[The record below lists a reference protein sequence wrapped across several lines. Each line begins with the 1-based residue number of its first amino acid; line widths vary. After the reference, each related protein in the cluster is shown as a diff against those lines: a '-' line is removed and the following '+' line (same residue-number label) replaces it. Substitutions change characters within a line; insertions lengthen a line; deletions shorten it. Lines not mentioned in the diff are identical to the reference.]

1 MSIQTTSTW
10 YSRDYRARGALGC
23 HVIPSSIIPRERI
36 PQGKIMS
43 MRSMDHHT
51 GCGDSSKKVAAAAE
65 RNKEVI
71 VQVVQPLLQPSSR
84 LLEIAS
90 GTGQH
95 ASSFGRA
102 LKDCIIQPSDMVIDD
117 FESIRAWS
125 SDLDNVLDPILID
138 CTQDAW
144 NIKESSYNAVICIN
158 MTHISPMQ
166 ATQGLCRGAA
176 QALVPGG
183 LLFIY
188 GPFMV
193 NGKPTTASNSAFDAS
208 LRSRNPEWGLR
219 DMDSQVDLWCVE
231 NGLERQHV
239 YEMPANNFMLVYSK
253 IIN

>member
-1 MSIQTTSTW
+1 M
-10 YSRDYRARGALGC
+10 
-23 HVIPSSIIPRERI
+23 

-43 MRSMDHHT
+43 IRSMDHHT

-65 RNKEVI
+65 RNKEAI